1 MSEGFVINM
10 LLKKI
15 SFYFFGGSAR
25 NISGILKNFLWIIL
39 CLNLLW
45 INKSYSQGSPNPL
58 FVDPETQDFSQNPKL
73 LERILASPHG
83 YFRFINKQ
91 FSRIICHKFEEM
103 YAGSPSFNLHGD
115 AHLEQYAVT
124 DLGRG
129 LTDFDDS
136 SAGPA
141 ILDIMRFGV
150 SLNLACKMNHWNDSF
165 SGLFGIFLEGYRGA
179 LENPSLEAPEPAL
192 VSKLRSNFTYNKEVY
207 YKWVDSIMD
216 KIPASELDSLMV
228 SMKTYVDAMMKENPQ
243 LSQHYF
249 DVINL
254 GYLRMGIGSALDLKY
269 LARCQGESDDPFDDV
284 VLEIKEVRD
293 ISQIPCLT
301 RVQIFDP
308 FRILIGQA
316 RIAYQP
322 FYHLGYFYF
331 KEKNFWVHSW
341 VMNYKELDIQKNYRD
356 KKELQE
362 IVYDVGVQLGRGHPK
377 QIAAPLDFQLRQ
389 SQLRWL
395 EQYDNKLLK
404 ACESLAEEVEYSW
417 KRFSEKVMTEER
429 ANKSIQDQTGISGEN
444 QRNKLVK

>member
-1 MSEGFVINM
+1 M
-10 LLKKI
+10 LLPNNCYNI
-15 SFYFFGGSAR
+15 FSYAVR
-25 NISGILKNFLWIIL
+25 NILKSRKYFLLIVLGLTLVWFE
-39 CLNLLW
+39 NL
-45 INKSYSQGSPNPL
+45 YSQDTVNPL
-58 FVDPETQDFSQNPKL
+58 YVDPQTQDFSQNPKL

-91 FSRIICHKFEEM
+91 FSRNICQELEEM
-103 YAGSPSFNLHGD
+103 YAGSPSLNLHGD

-150 SLNLACKMNHWNDSF
+150 SLNLACKINLWNDSF
-165 SGLFGIFLEGYRGA
+165 SSFFGVFLEGYRGA
-179 LENPSLEAPEPAL
+179 LENPSLEAPEPEL
-192 VSKLRSNFTYNKEVY
+192 VSILRSDFTYDKEAY
-207 YKWVDSIMD
+207 YNWINSVMD
-216 KIPASELDSLMV
+216 EIPAPEWDSLMF
-228 SMKTYVDAMMKENPQ
+228 SMKTYVNAMMKENPQ
-243 LSQHYF
+243 LSQNYF
-249 DVINL
+249 NVVKL
-254 GYLRMGIGSALDLKY
+254 GYLRMGIGSALDMKY
-269 LARCQGESDDPFDDV
+269 LARCQGESDDPLDDV

-301 RVQIFDP
+301 RAQIFDP

-322 FYHLGYFYF
+322 FHHLGYFSF

-341 VMNYKELDIQKNYRD
+341 VQNYEELSIQESCRD
-356 KKELQE
+356 RQDLKE

-389 SQLRWL
+389 AQLRWL
-395 EQYDNKLLK
+395 EKHSDELIRV
-404 ACESLAEEVEYSW
+404 CGIMAEDVEESW
-417 KRFSEKVMTEER
+417 KEFSEKV
-429 ANKSIQDQTGISGEN
+429 SPDQRVTGNS
-444 QRNKLVK
+444 KD